1 MVTSPAEVRDIYVR
15 LVRQAHE
22 EVLLLLPTS
31 NVFHRQEKIGIFDS
45 LAQAARRGAV
55 VQISLSYRRGDRGR
69 PAGNPHP
76 VRQRREGHGG
86 RTGKGSITLK
96 AIQQARGGNGITVLV
111 VDKSATLVIEE
122 RDSSTPDFADAIGF
136 ATYATTGPTVN
147 ASIRFFERVM
157 EDTELREREQALLEK
172 EKSSRRQAQL
182 LQDILTHD
190 IRNFVQVSKLSVDLL
205 RQQLDSLRL
214 AALLDSIDDAADG
227 TTNLIDRAKKLARI
241 TEQIPEL
248 WLLDLRSPVERS
260 VELITQANLKRAVT
274 VTYAPEL
281 GGWSAAQVL
290 ADDLLDEVFRNILSN
305 AVQYTDGVDVPIA
318 IELTEEEADLA
329 AAAEGR
335 GRGTR
340 RTKCWKVAI
349 TDHGRGID
357 DKVKPRVFTRY
368 QKSESGS
375 GIGLSI
381 VHALVVAR
389 YGGMVRVLDRVAG
402 DPSKGTRVEVL
413 VREARHEGPRVAAG
427 ARSRLHAGG
436 RRRRPGTPTEEESRG
451 RPGERHH
458 GQGRPSRTETEVLR
472 AGAHPDS
479 NRRG

>member
-1 MVTSPAEVRDIYVR
+1 M
-15 LVRQAHE
+15 
-22 EVLLLLPTS
+22 
-31 NVFHRQEKIGIFDS
+31 
-45 LAQAARRGAV
+45 
-55 VQISLSYRRGDRGR
+55 
-69 PAGNPHP
+69 
-76 VRQRREGHGG
+76 
-86 RTGKGSITLK
+86 
-96 AIQQARGGNGITVLV
+96 LV

-329 AAAEGR
+329 AAAEGA
-335 GRGTR
+335 GGETR

-413 VREARHEGPRVAAG
+413 LPRGPA
-427 ARSRLHAGG
+427 
-436 RRRRPGTPTEEESRG
+436 
-451 RPGERHH
+451 
-458 GQGRPSRTETEVLR
+458 
-472 AGAHPDS
+472 
-479 NRRG
+479 